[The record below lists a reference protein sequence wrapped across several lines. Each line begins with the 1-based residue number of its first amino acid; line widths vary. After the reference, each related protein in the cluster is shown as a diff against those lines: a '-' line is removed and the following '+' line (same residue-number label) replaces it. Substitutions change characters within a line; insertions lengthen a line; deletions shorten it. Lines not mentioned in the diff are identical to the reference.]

1 MFLLIVVF
9 CMMRSM
15 NFKNSM
21 VCKSNAVIDAGY
33 RLSIAEQRIILAC
46 IAQVDSRDEVTDEVM
61 YSVTAEDL
69 ADVSGIALKTS
80 YDQLKAAA
88 LQLKHRDVRI
98 IQEPNST
105 RKRRKVLVT
114 GWVQTVAYV
123 ENEARVELRFSKD
136 ILPYLSELKSH
147 FTRYKLA
154 HVASMKSSY
163 GIRLYE
169 LLVQWQNVGEREIE
183 LDWLREQFQIQDLY
197 PRMFDFKKR
206 VLQPALNDINAHSNF
221 WVTCDQRKS
230 GRRVTHLRFQFGE
243 KTTTALPKKSAKDN
257 ARIRGIS
264 RAEIE
269 AQARP
274 GESYEE
280 VALRL
285 SRQR

>member
-1 MFLLIVVF
+1 
-9 CMMRSM
+9 MMRSM

>member
-1 MFLLIVVF
+1 
-9 CMMRSM
+9 M